1 MSLRA
6 KLVVHSRVITLAAT
20 PESIAP
26 VPGTSEKSTDI
37 VIQAKS
43 GNAQSCFI
51 GGVGAELFELP
62 PGAVISFS
70 DVFHT
75 GSELEFDL
83 DEIFCKVGVNGEGVN
98 VLRTE
103 IVTL

>member
-6 KLVVHSRVITLAAT
+6 KLVVHSRVITLAVT

-26 VPGTSEKSTDI
+26 APGTSELSSDVI
-37 VIQAKS
+37 IQAKS
-43 GNAQSCFI
+43 TNTQPCLI
-51 GGVGAELFELP
+51 GGEGNELFELP
-62 PGAVISFS
+62 ANAVISLS

-75 GSELEFDL
+75 ERELEFDL
-83 DEIFCKVGVNGEGVN
+83 DEIFCKVGADGEGVN

-103 IVTL
+103 VVSV